1 MARVTLLY
9 FSSVR
14 EAIGFGEEVRDLPES
29 VLTSRDLINWLS
41 TLGEGYAQA
50 FATPEKLRCAI
61 DQVMA
66 PLDTPLR
73 DAKEIAYFP
82 PVTGG

>member
-9 FSSVR
+9 FASVR
-14 EAIGFGEEVRDLPES
+14 EAIGIGEEVRDLPEAIA
-29 VLTSRDLINWLS
+29 TPRDLIRWLAG
-41 TLGEGYAQA
+41 LGEGYAMA
-50 FATPEKLRCAI
+50 FATPNTLRCAI
-61 DQVMA
+61 DQVMTALDA
-66 PLDTPLR
+66 PLG

>member
-14 EAIGFGEEVRDLPES
+14 EAIGLGEEVRDLPQA
-29 VLTSRDLINWLS
+29 VLTSRELINWLS
-41 TLGEGYAQA
+41 ALGEGYAQA

-61 DQVMA
+61 DQVMV

>member
-9 FSSVR
+9 FSAVR
-14 EAIGFGEEVRDLPES
+14 EAIGFGEELRDLPEA
-29 VLTSRDLINWLS
+29 VLTSRDLMQWLT
-41 TLGEGYAQA
+41 TLGEGYVQA

-61 DQVMA
+61 DQVMV
-66 PLDTPLR
+66 PLDSPIR

>member
-9 FSSVR
+9 FSAVR
-14 EAIGFGEEVRDLPES
+14 EAIGFGEEVRDLPET
-29 VLTSRDLINWLS
+29 VLTSRDLIHWLS
-41 TLGEGYAQA
+41 AQGDGYAQA

-61 DQVMA
+61 DQVMVPLDA
-66 PLDTPLR
+66 PLR
-73 DAKEIAYFP
+73 AAKEIAYFP

>member
-9 FSSVR
+9 FAAVR
-14 EAIGFGEEVRDLPES
+14 EAIGFGEETRDLPETVS
-29 VLTSRDLINWLS
+29 TSRDIIHWLAS
-41 TLGEGYAQA
+41 LGEGYAQA

-61 DQVMA
+61 DQVMV
-66 PLDTPLR
+66 PLDSPFR
-73 DAKEIAYFP
+73 DAREIAYFP

>member
-1 MARVTLLY
+1 MTRVTLLY

-14 EAIGFGEEVRDLPES
+14 EAIGIGEEVRDLPEAVS
-29 VLTSRDLINWLS
+29 TSRELMHWLTS
-41 TLGEGYAQA
+41 LGEGYAQA

-61 DQVMA
+61 DQVMVT
-66 PLDTPLR
+66 LDSPLR